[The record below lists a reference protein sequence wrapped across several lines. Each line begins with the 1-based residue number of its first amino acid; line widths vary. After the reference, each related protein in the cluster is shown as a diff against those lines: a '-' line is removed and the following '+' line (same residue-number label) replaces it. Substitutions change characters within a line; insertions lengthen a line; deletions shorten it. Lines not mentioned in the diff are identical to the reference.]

1 MANADTA
8 DRTTLIGV
16 VSGGVGCGQGVPGW
30 YSKVSYHIDWIKC
43 IIEQSAQLNNH
54 QKEVCM
60 DTIKPEPTCV
70 EESEL
75 VFGLKYFQDIK
86 SKSLQLCKDPT
97 TIPSTTE
104 ENIFDGLFDDYDG
117 LFDFD
122 K

>member
-1 MANADTA
+1 
-8 DRTTLIGV
+8 
-16 VSGGVGCGQGVPGW
+16 
-30 YSKVSYHIDWIKC
+30 
-43 IIEQSAQLNNH
+43 
-54 QKEVCM
+54 M

-97 TIPSTTE
+97 TITATTE
-104 ENIFDGLFDDYDG
+104 ENIFDGLFDYDDDDDSLFDYNDG